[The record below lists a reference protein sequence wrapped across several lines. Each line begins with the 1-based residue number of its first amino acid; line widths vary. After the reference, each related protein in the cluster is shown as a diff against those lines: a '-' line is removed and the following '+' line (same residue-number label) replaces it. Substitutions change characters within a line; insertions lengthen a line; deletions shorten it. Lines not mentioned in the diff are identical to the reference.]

1 MNLSPDTD
9 IKFLHVPLSLDNKN
23 QLTFSNAKAQ
33 ANYFEDCMKFEYDN
47 VSYLRENGIIRLN
60 KNYDECYNINYVMY
74 KNNTFPNKWFYAFI
88 VDKTYVNENRT
99 DIKIITDVFQTWQ
112 FDITFEDS
120 FVEREMCDTSDDIPG
135 NNLIPEGLETGETQ
149 IQDVVNISDL
159 DPIAVV
165 AFSGDKV
172 MFSMGSGET
181 TINQNGVIL
190 NGMPIACAFL
200 YCEINAFPILI
211 QSINNAGNGDKIVS
225 AFTVPRLAISNFLTN
240 DRKIGEVVG
249 TEETYTI
256 YAFMG
261 SALGT
266 ITNKYKQDIKT
277 ITVFNTPSNLDGYTP
292 HNKKLLTYPYCYF
305 GINTPN
311 SSQKIYRFEDFSS
324 SSHQFNVMSE
334 INPNPT
340 VVLIPKNYRNN
351 ENYSMQD
358 ICAING
364 YPTLAT
370 VTDVFNT
377 WLAQNSNIVN
387 LQMQQEQYNYEVSAI
402 KGGLDMA
409 SSMLTL
415 GLSND
420 MSLITGI
427 SKSALDMQSLDK
439 NHEFYIKNIMAQVER
454 QSLLPD
460 TVNLSSSNATLVGY
474 GLIDNSIFNLYTI
487 RREFAESID
496 NYFDMYGYATNK
508 LKVPNINNRPNWNYV
523 KTQGLNITGENI
535 SQEDIQTLKN
545 MFDNGITLW
554 HNTNNFLNYS
564 ANNR

>member
-277 ITVFNTPSNLDGYTP
+277 ITVFNTPSNLDGYSP

-324 SSHQFNVMSE
+324 SSHQFTVMSE

-351 ENYSMQD
+351 ESYSMQD

-564 ANNR
+564 ADNR